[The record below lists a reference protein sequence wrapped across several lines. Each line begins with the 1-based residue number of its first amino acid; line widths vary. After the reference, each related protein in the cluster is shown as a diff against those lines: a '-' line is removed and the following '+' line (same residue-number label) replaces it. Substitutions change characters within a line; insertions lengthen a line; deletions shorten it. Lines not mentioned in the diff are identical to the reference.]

1 MNSVNLIGRLATDVQ
16 THNGASATL
25 LAVHR
30 SYNSKDGVTADF
42 IPIVGF
48 NRTGEILAEYC
59 KKGEQVGISGEIK
72 TSRYPDENGEVHY
85 SWNVVIDRV
94 WLIQPKDGQ
103 NAKSAPAVDTAL
115 DALDKQLDAI
125 SAQSQAPA
133 PETTPAKPNTEPADK
148 VTKLGLGGIPF

>member
-16 THNGASATL
+16 SHNGASATL

-30 SYNSKDGVTADF
+30 SYNSKDGITADF
-42 IPIVGF
+42 IPVVGF

-59 KKGEQVGISGEIK
+59 KKGKQVGVSGEIK
-72 TSRYPDENGEVHY
+72 TSRYPDANGEVHY

-115 DALDKQLDAI
+115 DKLDAQLDAI
-125 SAQSQAPA
+125 SAQSQAPETETA
-133 PETTPAKPNTEPADK
+133 PAEPKTAPAKQ
-148 VTKLGLGGIPF
+148 VMGGIPF

>member
-30 SYNSKDGVTADF
+30 SYNNKDGVTADF

-59 KKGEQVGISGEIK
+59 HKGEQVGVSGEIK

-103 NAKSAPAVDTAL
+103 NTPKSVPSVDTAL
-115 DALDKQLDAI
+115 DELDKQLDAI
-125 SAQSQAPA
+125 KQAPVEQVGKDA
-133 PETTPAKPNTEPADK
+133 
-148 VTKLGLGGIPF
+148 IPF

>member
-16 THNGASATL
+16 THSGASATL

-42 IPIVGF
+42 IPVVGF
-48 NRTGEILAEYC
+48 NRTGEILSEYC
-59 KKGEQVGISGEIK
+59 KKGEQVGVSGEIK

-103 NAKSAPAVDTAL
+103 APAHKSAPAVDTAL
-115 DALDKQLDAI
+115 DELDKQLDAI
-125 SAQSQAPA
+125 SAESNAPA
-133 PETTPAKPNTEPADK
+133 PETAPAPADNNE
-148 VTKLGLGGIPF
+148 VTKLNLGGIPF

>member
-16 THNGASATL
+16 SHNGASVTL

-42 IPIVGF
+42 IPVVGF
-48 NRTGEILAEYC
+48 NRTGEILAQYC
-59 KKGEQVGISGEIK
+59 HKGEQVGVSGEIK

-94 WLIQPKDGQ
+94 WLIQSKDGQ
-103 NAKSAPAVDTAL
+103 NTSKPAPSVDTAL
-115 DALDKQLDAI
+115 DELDKQLDAI
-125 SAQSQAPA
+125 SAESQAPA
-133 PETTPAKPNTEPADK
+133 PETAPAEPKTAPAKQ
-148 VTKLGLGGIPF
+148 VMGGIPF